1 MVRMELHDLIA
12 RKELVS
18 VVSWSL
24 SMGGGGGRSCDVR
37 RSESI
42 EPEGQK

>member
-1 MVRMELHDLIA
+1 MVRIELHNLIA

-24 SMGGGGGRSCDVR
+24 SMGVGGGGSCDVR

-42 EPEGQK
+42 EQEGQE